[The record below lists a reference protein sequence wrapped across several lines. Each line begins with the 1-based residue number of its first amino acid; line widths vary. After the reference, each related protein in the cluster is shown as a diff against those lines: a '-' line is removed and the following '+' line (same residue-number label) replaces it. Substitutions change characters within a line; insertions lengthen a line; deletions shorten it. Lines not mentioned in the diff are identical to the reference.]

1 MNRIIEAKADRA
13 LTEQELNAVS
23 GGTLQKPNN
32 IDKPIIPPQG
42 TEPKT
47 TWIIKTA

>member
-23 GGTLQKPNN
+23 GGTIQIPISHPKLINKPV
-32 IDKPIIPPQG
+32 IPPVG
-42 TEPKT
+42 IGSKS
-47 TWIIKTA
+47 A